1 MAEYTGRISGRS
13 AALIRV
19 RLKTLLFYAI
29 LALIK
34 VCSQMK
40 RSPYNLP
47 NLASSIFEW
56 GPLQERRQ
64 GSIDSG
70 YCLTAYLHLICPLG
84 ICIQG
89 RFNETCKYTRKIF
102 NPRAVR
108 QSRTHVNASFLSQI
122 FVDTIFQK

>member
-1 MAEYTGRISGRS
+1 MKVQSVATS
-13 AALIRV
+13 ALIHV

-64 GSIDSG
+64 RSIDSG

-89 RFNETCKYTRKIF
+89 RSNETGKYTHQSLI
-102 NPRAVR
+102 PRL
-108 QSRTHVNASFLSQI
+108 ASPYKNEYFYEKLFSPELN
-122 FVDTIFQK
+122 KNY